1 MLSIEMPSAE
11 EYNIDLATRQT
22 QVNEWAY
29 NNKMDT
35 LFVFQ
40 ILFISLLFVTILL
53 VLKGQGLVGAGF
65 VWYSM
70 FVVLLLDV
78 IIIVNRSVYTNT
90 RRDSRFWSRKHFG
103 DDNNKDSPLG
113 RGDTSYQAY
122 IDSVRGAYSA
132 PESKCNCPKPA
143 KNC

>member
-1 MLSIEMPSAE
+1 MPSAE
-11 EYNIDLATRQT
+11 EYNIDLANRQT

-40 ILFISLLFVTILL
+40 ILFISLLFITILL
-53 VLKGQGLVGAGF
+53 VLKGQGLLGAGF

-70 FVVLLLDV
+70 FVVMLLDV

-90 RRDSRFWSRKHFG
+90 RRDTQLWNRKRFG
-103 DDNNKDSPLG
+103 DDNVKESPLA

-122 IDSVRGAYSA
+122 IDSVRKAYSA

-143 KNC
+143 MNC

>member
-1 MLSIEMPSAE
+1 MPSAE
-11 EYNIDLATRQT
+11 EYNIDLANRQT

-90 RRDSRFWSRKHFG
+90 RRDSRFWSRKHFS
-103 DDNNKDSPLG
+103 DDNNKASPLA
-113 RGDTSYQAY
+113 RGDSSYQAY

>member
-1 MLSIEMPSAE
+1 MPSAE
-11 EYNIDLATRQT
+11 EYNIDLANRQT

-35 LFVFQ
+35 LFIFQ
-40 ILFISLLFVTILL
+40 LLFISLLFVAILL
-53 VLKGQGLVGAGF
+53 VLKNQEYVGGAF

-70 FVVLLLDV
+70 GILLFIVL
-78 IIIVNRSVYTNT
+78 IIIINRSVYTNT
-90 RRDSRFWSRKHFG
+90 KRDSRLWNRKQFG
-103 DDNNKDSPLG
+103 EDNTKESPLA
-113 RGDTSYQAY
+113 RGDASYQAY

-132 PESKCNCPKPA
+132 SETKCKCPMPP

>member
-1 MLSIEMPSAE
+1 MPSAE
-11 EYNIDLATRQT
+11 EYNIDLANRQT

-29 NNKMDT
+29 HNKMDT

-40 ILFISLLFVTILL
+40 ILFISLLFVAILL
-53 VLKGQGLVGAGF
+53 VLKGQGLLGGGF
-65 VWYSM
+65 VWYSL
-70 FVVLLLDV
+70 FIILLLDV

-90 RRDSRFWSRKHFG
+90 RRDTQMWNRKRFG
-103 DDNNKDSPLG
+103 DDNNKASPLE

-122 IDSVRGAYSA
+122 IDSVRKSYGA